1 VKVSYSM
8 DGRRVEFRYTLGDSE
23 PRVKSPEMVSNRF
36 SVTVPEGVGLDHIH
50 GDHLALSALLVAYPW
65 VRGRMDFGLPVSSQ
79 FAATLEGLGI
89 SVGSPTGA
97 PPYTTSPGS
106 VAGLAFSGGV
116 DSTAA
121 LSLLPGNTV
130 SVFLDR
136 PSVEGSLYNKEAALK
151 ACSSLLERGWE
162 CLVVPCDLELVRK
175 PTGFPVDVANGVPA
189 ILLAQHLGLGSIAYG
204 SVMESLYSLGRGV
217 YKDYNQTTHYRI
229 WGSMLEASGLLLSYP
244 VAGVSEVG
252 TEIIC
257 SKSRLG
263 DLAQSCIRGGFGDPC
278 LKCFKCFRKT
288 AVRVGLGIECYKP
301 DTMSML
307 LQSNTVADKLGAL
320 PVHHEGVIAYAI
332 SQLQGLRLPDS
343 VRRRFGHVDDL
354 SFLERWYPSSIRWV
368 PPDSRKAVERRAR
381 QFLGA
386 MSDIEQSKIRA
397 WDLKRLVGDRTPLEF
412 PIKDLNR

>member
-1 VKVSYSM
+1 MKVSYSI
-8 DGRRVEFRYTLGDSE
+8 DGQVVEFRYTLSESE
-23 PRVKSPEMVSNRF
+23 PRVKSPEMISDRF
-36 SVTVPEGVGLDHIH
+36 SVTVPEGVGLSHIH
-50 GDHLALSALLVAYPW
+50 GDHLGLAALLVAYPW
-65 VRGRMDFGLPVSSQ
+65 VRGSMDFGLPVSDL
-79 FAATLEGLGI
+79 FAETLEGLGI
-89 SVGSPTGA
+89 SVGSATGA
-97 PPYTTSPGS
+97 TPYVASPGS
-106 VAGLAFSGGV
+106 APGLAFSGGV

-136 PSVEGSLYNKEAALK
+136 PSVEGSLYNKEAALR
-151 ACSSLLERGWE
+151 ACNSLLERGWE
-162 CLVVPCDLELVRK
+162 CLVIPCDLEFIRK

-204 SVMESLYSLGRGV
+204 SVMESLYSLGRGA
-217 YKDYNQTTHYRI
+217 YREYNQTTHYRI
-229 WGSMLEASGLLLSYP
+229 WGSMFEASGLPLSYP

-257 SKSRLG
+257 SKSRIG

-288 AVRVGLGIECYKP
+288 AVRVGLGIDRYKP
-301 DTMSML
+301 DIMGML
-307 LQSNTVADKLGAL
+307 LQSNAVADKLRAL

-332 SQLQGLRLPDS
+332 SQLQGVRLPDS
-343 VRRRFGHVDDL
+343 VRRRFGHSDGM
-354 SFLERWYPSSIRWV
+354 SFLERWYPPSVRWV
-368 PPDSRKAVERRAR
+368 PSDSRQVVERRAR

-386 MSDIEQSKIRA
+386 MSDEDQRKIRS

-412 PIKDLNR
+412 PIKDFT